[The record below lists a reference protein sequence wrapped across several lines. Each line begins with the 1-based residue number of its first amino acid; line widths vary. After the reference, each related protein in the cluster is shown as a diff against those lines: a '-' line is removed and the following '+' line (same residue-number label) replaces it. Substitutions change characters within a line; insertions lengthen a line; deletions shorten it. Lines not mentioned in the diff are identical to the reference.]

1 MNLMD
6 ALLSRNQITQE
17 QAKKARSRQQLVG
30 GLDGENLR
38 ALGFIGREQ
47 LHALV
52 EEAPAAPRS
61 IEDTGLAPRFLLD
74 LILKFL
80 HIYNLETIHEVA
92 DAVRLSVKIVEE
104 LLGDLKKQ
112 ALIQIPG
119 SRGRLVLRHSLTS
132 EGKQRASEALAH
144 SAYVGPAPVP
154 LGVFCD
160 QVEKQSVTHEQINA
174 DALEE
179 ALSHLV
185 LPRELRRQLGSALNS
200 GRAILLYGGPGNG
213 KSSVA
218 RSLGSVFQ
226 HQIHVPYALIVD
238 DQVIKLF
245 DPAIH
250 HASEIEAV
258 PHSGDRLAKS
268 DPRWVRCRRP
278 LVQSGGE
285 LTLGMLDLEFDSV
298 SKYYEAPLQLKAM
311 GGLFVID
318 DFGRQMV
325 RPEELLN
332 RWLVPLEKKMD
343 YLTLHTG
350 KKFQLLFDE
359 IVVFSSNIPPTEL
372 LDEAMMRRVDY
383 KLEVD
388 YPTLEAY
395 ETIFRRICRVNSLEP
410 FEGFMSCLEEFYSR
424 TDITPAAFHPRSL
437 IDDVLATCR
446 FEGSES
452 ELTLDRLERALTRL
466 EVKPKPL
473 PLSKIGSTRPS
484 MDSTPLGPPA
494 SEPPRNEVH

>member
-17 QAKKARSRQQLVG
+17 QAQKARNRQELVG

-38 ALGFIGREQ
+38 ALGFIGAEQ

-52 EEAPAAPRS
+52 EEAPSAPRS
-61 IEDTGLAPRFLLD
+61 IEDTGLAKRFLQE

-80 HIYNLETIHEVA
+80 HIYSLETVHEIA
-92 DAVRLSVKIVEE
+92 DSVKLSVKIIEG

-112 ALIQIPG
+112 ALIQVVG

-132 EGKQRASEALAH
+132 EGRQRAGEALAQ

-154 LGVFCD
+154 LSVFCE
-160 QVEKQSVTHEQINA
+160 QVEKQSVTHEEVNA
-174 DALEE
+174 DALEG

-218 RSLGSVFQ
+218 RALGNIFQ
-226 HQIHVPYALIVD
+226 QHIHIPYALIVD
-238 DQVIKLF
+238 DQIIKLF

-250 HASEIEAV
+250 QASEMESATD
-258 PHSGDRLAKS
+258 PDDGLAQI

-285 LTLGMLDLEFDSV
+285 LTLGMLDLEFDPV

-311 GGLFVID
+311 GGLFIID

-325 RPEELLN
+325 RPEDLLN
-332 RWLVPLEKKMD
+332 RWLVPLEKKID
-343 YLTLHTG
+343 YLTMHTG
-350 KKFQLLFDE
+350 KKFQILFDE

-372 LDEAMMRRVDY
+372 LDDAMMRR
-383 KLEVD
+383 VD

-395 ETIFRRICRVNSLEP
+395 EVIFRRICRVNSLEP
-410 FEGFMSCLEEFYSR
+410 FEGFMPCVEAFYSR
-424 TDITPAAFHPRSL
+424 TDIIPAAFHPKSL

-446 FEGSES
+446 FEESEP
-452 ELTLDRLERALTRL
+452 ELTLGRLERALARL
-466 EVKPKPL
+466 DVKPKPL
-473 PLSKIGSTRPS
+473 PLSRIGSTRPS
-484 MDSTPLGPPA
+484 TDSKPLGPPA
-494 SEPPRNEVH
+494 SEPPHNEVH

>member
-17 QAKKARSRQQLVG
+17 QAQMARRRQELVG

-38 ALGFIGREQ
+38 ALGFLGKEQ
-47 LHALV
+47 LRALV
-52 EEAPAAPRS
+52 QEPPSAPRS
-61 IEDTGLAPRFLLD
+61 TEDTGLGLRFLHD

-80 HIYNLETIHEVA
+80 HVYNLETIHEIA
-92 DAVRLSVKIVEE
+92 DTIKLSVPIVEG

-119 SRGRLVLRHSLTS
+119 SRGRMVLRHGLTS
-132 EGKQRASEALAH
+132 EGRQRASEALAL
-144 SAYVGPAPVP
+144 SAYVGLAPVA
-154 LGVFCD
+154 LDAFCD
-160 QVEKQSVTHEQINA
+160 QVEKQSITHEQIDA
-174 DALEE
+174 DALES

-218 RSLGSVFQ
+218 RSLGRVFQ
-226 HQIHVPYALIVD
+226 QQIHIPYALIVD
-238 DQVIKLF
+238 EQVIKLF

-250 HASEIEAV
+250 QESPMEPTINPDDPSA
-258 PHSGDRLAKS
+258 RS

-285 LTLGMLDLEFDSV
+285 LTLGMLDLDFDSV

-311 GGLFVID
+311 GGLFIID

-325 RPEELLN
+325 RPGDLLN
-332 RWLVPLEKKMD
+332 RWLVPLEKKID
-343 YLTLHTG
+343 YLTMHTG
-350 KKFQLLFDE
+350 KKFQILFDE
-359 IVVFSSNIPPTEL
+359 IVVFSSNIPPTDL
-372 LDEAMMRRVDY
+372 MDEAMMRRVDY

-388 YPTLEAY
+388 YPSLEAY
-395 ETIFRRICRVNSLEP
+395 EVIFRRICRVNSLEP
-410 FEGFMSCLEEFYSR
+410 FEGFMPCLEEFYTR
-424 TDITPAAFHPRSL
+424 TGITPAAFHPRSL

-446 FEGSES
+446 FEGKEPQ
-452 ELTLDRLERALTRL
+452 LTLDRLERALARL
-466 EVKPKPL
+466 DVKPKPL
-473 PLSKIGSTRPS
+473 PLSRIGSTRPS
-484 MDSTPLGPPA
+484 MDPKPNGPPVL
-494 SEPPRNEVH
+494 EPSHNEVH

>member
-6 ALLSRNQITQE
+6 VLLSRNQITQE
-17 QAKKARSRQQLVG
+17 QVQLAKQRQELVG

-38 ALGFIGREQ
+38 ALGFLGREQ
-47 LHALV
+47 LRTLV
-52 EEAPAAPRS
+52 EEPPLAPRS
-61 IEDTGLAPRFLLD
+61 AEDTGLGVRFLHE

-80 HIYNLETIHEVA
+80 HVYSLETIHEVA
-92 DAVRLSVKIVEE
+92 DAIKLSVQIVEG

-119 SRGRLVLRHSLTS
+119 SRGRMVLRYGLTS
-132 EGKQRASEALAH
+132 EGKQRAGEALAQ
-144 SAYVGPAPVP
+144 SAYVGPAPVS
-154 LGVFCD
+154 LGAFRD
-160 QVEKQSVTHEQINA
+160 QVEKQSITHEQIDS
-174 DALEE
+174 DALEN

-218 RSLGSVFQ
+218 RSLGRVFQ
-226 HQIHVPYALIVD
+226 QQIHIPHALIVD
-238 DQVIKLF
+238 EQVIKIF
-245 DPAIH
+245 DPTIH
-250 HASEIEAV
+250 QESPKEPTIN
-258 PHSGDRLAKS
+258 PDDPSAKS

-285 LTLGMLDLEFDSV
+285 LTLGMLDLDFDSV
-298 SKYYEAPLQLKAM
+298 SKYYEAPLQMKAM

-325 RPEELLN
+325 RPGDLLN
-332 RWLVPLEKKMD
+332 RWLVPLEKKID
-343 YLTLHTG
+343 YLTMHTG
-350 KKFQLLFDE
+350 KKFQVLFDE

-372 LDEAMMRRVDY
+372 MDDAMMRRVDY

-395 ETIFRRICRVNSLEP
+395 EVIFRRICRVNSLEP
-410 FEGFMSCLEEFYSR
+410 FEGFMPCLEEFYAR
-424 TDITPAAFHPRSL
+424 TDITPAAFHPKSL

-446 FEGSES
+446 FEGAPPQI
-452 ELTLDRLERALTRL
+452 TLERLGRALARL
-466 EVKPKPL
+466 DVKPKPL
-473 PLSKIGSTRPS
+473 PLSRIGSTRPS
-484 MDSTPLGPPA
+484 IDPKPNLPPA
-494 SEPPRNEVH
+494 SESSHNEVH

>member
-1 MNLMD
+1 MSLMD
-6 ALLSRNQITQE
+6 ALLSRNQITEE
-17 QAKKARSRQQLVG
+17 QAEKARRRQELVG

-38 ALGFIGREQ
+38 ALGFIGKEQ
-47 LHALV
+47 LQALA
-52 EEAPAAPRS
+52 EEAPSAPRT
-61 IEDTGLAPRFLLD
+61 IKETGLARRFLLD

-80 HIYNLETIHEVA
+80 HIYNLETIHEMAESVK
-92 DAVRLSVKIVEE
+92 LSVQIVEE
-104 LLGDLKKQ
+104 LVGDLKKQ

-119 SRGRLVLRHSLTS
+119 SRGRLVLRHDLTS
-132 EGKQRASEALAH
+132 EGKQRASDALAF

-154 LGVFCD
+154 LSVFAE
-160 QVEKQSVTHEQINA
+160 QVEKQSVTHEQI
-174 DALEE
+174 DSDVLED

-185 LPRELRRQLGSALNS
+185 LPRELRRRLGAALNS

-218 RSLGSVFQ
+218 RSLGGVFQ
-226 HQIHVPYALIVD
+226 HHIHIPYALTVD
-238 DQVIKLF
+238 DQIIKLF

-250 HASEIEAV
+250 RASETESATD
-258 PHSGDRLAKS
+258 PDDHFAKS

-298 SKYYEAPLQLKAM
+298 SKYHEAPLQLKAM

-332 RWLVPLEKKMD
+332 RWLVPLEKKID
-343 YLTLHTG
+343 YLTMHTG
-350 KKFQLLFDE
+350 KKFQVLFDE

-372 LDEAMMRRVDY
+372 LDAAMMRRVEY

-395 ETIFRRICRVNSLEP
+395 EVIFRRICKVNSLEP
-410 FEGFMSCLEEFYSR
+410 FDGFMACLEAFYSR
-424 TDITPAAFHPRSL
+424 TDITPAAFHPKSL

-446 FEGSES
+446 FEGDES
-452 ELTLDRLERALTRL
+452 ELTLERLERSLTRL
-466 EVKPKPL
+466 DVKPKPL
-473 PLSKIGSTRPS
+473 PLSRIGSTRPS
-484 MDSTPLGPPA
+484 IDPKPIGPPA